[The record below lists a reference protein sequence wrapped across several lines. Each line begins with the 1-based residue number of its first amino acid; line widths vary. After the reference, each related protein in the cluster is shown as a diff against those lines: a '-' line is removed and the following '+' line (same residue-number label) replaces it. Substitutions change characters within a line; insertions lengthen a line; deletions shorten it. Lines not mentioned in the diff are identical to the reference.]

1 MSPWLSSTNAKE
13 IGTLYLIFA
22 VFAGMIGTAFS
33 VLIRLELSSPGVQI
47 LQGDHQLFNVIITA
61 HAFLMI
67 FFMVMP
73 ALVGGFGNYL
83 LPVQVGAP
91 DMAFPRLNNISFW
104 LLPPA
109 LILLLLSALVENG
122 AGTGWTVIVK
132 DKLSQIYN
140 LFVKLYIQLN
150 TARCRKLLDS
160 EMNTYFLI
168 GNFYL
173 NNVKMALTWGQ
184 SAWIFLFIPLIF
196 NFLPLRKYKGKL
208 ITFPKIPSETTRSKF
223 TSGNIKNSTDFYKWL
238 VGVTDGDGTFFFYKN
253 KKGVW
258 IFTYKVGQSKYN
270 IRLLYHIKSN
280 LGIGSVAVPNSKH
293 NTAEYIVTDIQQII
307 NYIIPIFDNYP
318 LLTTKYFNYFWFK
331 EAILILNNSN
341 LSKEE
346 KDLKISNC
354 KNQIKPENYI
364 SPAWL
369 QNSKSNSVNS
379 VEQGKKV
386 LSKSWLIGFTESVG
400 NFILIKK
407 SSGQIIHAF
416 EIIISTC
423 SSTQRYNSNF
433 DSIFILAICNLIDIK
448 KPILSLHYLP
458 SVNLF
463 VKKAQ
468 ITDSNSIYNIILFY
482 KKTMKGFK
490 SLEYRIWARSFIKA
504 QNKKEKFRLD
514 YLEKI
519 YKINS
524 KINLNL
530 NKNYTNWNKSR

>member
-1 MSPWLSSTNAKE
+1 MKDYE
-13 IGTLYLIFA
+13 IL
-22 VFAGMIGTAFS
+22 
-33 VLIRLELSSPGVQI
+33 
-47 LQGDHQLFNVIITA
+47 
-61 HAFLMI
+61 
-67 FFMVMP
+67 
-73 ALVGGFGNYL
+73 NYL

-184 SAWIFLFIPLIF
+184 SAWIFLIIPLIF

-223 TSGNIKNSTDFYKWL
+223 TSGNVKNSTDFYKWL

-331 EAILILNNSN
+331 EAILILNNTN

-433 DSIFILAICNLIDIK
+433 DSILILAICNLIDIK

-530 NKNYTNWNKSR
+530 NKNY